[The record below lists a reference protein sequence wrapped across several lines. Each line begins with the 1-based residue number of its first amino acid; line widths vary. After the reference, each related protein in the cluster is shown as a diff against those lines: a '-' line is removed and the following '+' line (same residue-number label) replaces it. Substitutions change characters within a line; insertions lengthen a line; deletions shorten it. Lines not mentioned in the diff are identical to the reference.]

1 MHIVESVLLGIISSI
16 FASSIFWWFSFH
28 RTKTKVEFPQAI
40 EKSKNTGEYPGKNRY
55 RIKII
60 NSGIRDLIEVTFLA
74 KLSIKRSNDHSRN
87 YTYIGLGNENQL
99 PIMYGKRSQK
109 KRAGINLANKLTFF
123 PIQTTC
129 NEFQKSIYP
138 SFLRNKAQNNTLSLD
153 DIFDNYR
160 DSFELKVYVFGNDA
174 LTGARKLFISP
185 TYTLDNIKTGKYIT
199 PVSLNAKKY
208 RHCRYKKY
216 VEDNLA
222 FLEDVNG
229 VY

>member
-1 MHIVESVLLGIISSI
+1 MKHPSKGLESTFGI
-16 FASSIFWWFSFH
+16 
-28 RTKTKVEFPQAI
+28 
-40 EKSKNTGEYPGKNRY
+40 SKAQTLSNQIYQLKAPCL
-55 RIKII
+55 
-60 NSGIRDLIEVTFLA
+60 NSNWQI
-74 KLSIKRSNDHSRN
+74 
-87 YTYIGLGNENQL
+87 
-99 PIMYGKRSQK
+99 K
-109 KRAGINLANKLTFF
+109 KRVHAFSAWTLFSQ
-123 PIQTTC
+123 PTC

>member
-40 EKSKNTGEYPGKNRY
+40 EKSKNTGEYPGENRY

-74 KLSIKRSNDHSRN
+74 KLSIKRSNDRSRN

-109 KRAGINLANKLTFF
+109 KRAGINLANKRTFLL
-123 PIQTTC
+123 IQTAF
-129 NEFQKSIYP
+129 NEF
-138 SFLRNKAQNNTLSLD
+138 
-153 DIFDNYR
+153 
-160 DSFELKVYVFGNDA
+160 
-174 LTGARKLFISP
+174 
-185 TYTLDNIKTGKYIT
+185 
-199 PVSLNAKKY
+199 
-208 RHCRYKKY
+208 
-216 VEDNLA
+216 
-222 FLEDVNG
+222 
-229 VY
+229 